1 MPTLIALLATTPLL
15 EGEQEELRLET
26 IMLFGI
32 RRTEA
37 EDPSGLLPRDAG
49 DPMTLLCSLVGKVTK
64 PPVSDGF
71 AGVLVST
78 GTDPSGLCGDLAKP
92 YFWSWVGLG
101 WV

>member
-37 EDPSGLLPRDAG
+37 EDPSGL
-49 DPMTLLCSLVGKVTK
+49 TLGIR
-64 PPVSDGF
+64 
-71 AGVLVST
+71 
-78 GTDPSGLCGDLAKP
+78 
-92 YFWSWVGLG
+92 
-101 WV
+101 